1 MQNKADVLLFRSSEA
16 SHRQIRQDIKSAVA
30 INHMKLRKLT
40 DSFPS
45 NLISLA
51 AIVCIAVALPLLHP
65 VVHSHL
71 EPCHAGGH
79 SDDCAGHVSAMWVEG
94 NDVKCSICDFLAIN
108 SIFET
113 GIGPIVPEIEPLGK
127 MVSFNEIFFTK
138 NSLLPTEPRAPPVF
152 ASL

>member
-1 MQNKADVLLFRSSEA
+1 MDAFQG
-16 SHRQIRQDIKSAVA
+16 QIRQDTKSAVT
-30 INHMKLRKLT
+30 INHMMLRKLA

-51 AIVCIAVALPLLHP
+51 AIVCVAVALPLLHP
-65 VVHSHL
+65 VVHSHS
-71 EPCHAGGH
+71 EHSHAGAH
-79 SDDCAGHVSAMWVEG
+79 SDDCAGHVSVMWVEG

-113 GIGPIVPEIEPLGK
+113 GKGPTLPEIEPAGE
-127 MVSFNEIFFTK
+127 MVSLYKIFLAK